1 MLTLLV
7 IAFYVAAIVM
17 FFVVV
22 FGMMDD
28 HVMPFGC
35 PACYYDGDHD
45 LADQPRPWYRRHH
58 AGGVYCRSCHTRFK
72 EHPNGALVEDRD
84 Q

>member
-1 MLTLLV
+1 METLLA
-7 IAFYVAAIVM
+7 IAFLVASVIM
-17 FFVVV
+17 LFVVI

-45 LADQPRPWYRRHH
+45 LADQPRPWYRPIGEGR
-58 AGGVYCRSCHTRFK
+58 VYCRYCHKRFK
-72 EHPNGALVEDRD
+72 EHPNGSLVEDRD